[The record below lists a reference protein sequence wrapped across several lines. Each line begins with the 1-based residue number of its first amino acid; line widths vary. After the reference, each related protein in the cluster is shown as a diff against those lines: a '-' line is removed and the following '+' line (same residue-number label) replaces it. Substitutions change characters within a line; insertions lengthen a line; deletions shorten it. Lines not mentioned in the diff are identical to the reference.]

1 MKKNILVVCNKR
13 EKSVSLQQIPLE
25 VRELFEASA
34 GHSFVTVDF
43 SQAEYRTLA
52 GLSGDKNM
60 IDILNS
66 DKDFYISAAAMTLHK
81 PYEEVTKEDRAKVK
95 TIFLG
100 VMYDMSQF
108 GVAKRLGVSEEEAK
122 DLIDAW
128 KAQFPQAAMFK
139 EKVKHYVK
147 EKGKTPQVFGRYR
160 DFGNPAD
167 LEDTQIKEG
176 FNTVVQSTA
185 ADLLKIAMIMTD
197 KTLKEKNLG
206 KMVLT
211 LHDELLFEIKD
222 EKLEEALRVL
232 PEAMASAVQRS
243 GRWPEFKASVN
254 YGKNW
259 KEASK

>member
-1 MKKNILVVCNKR
+1 MKKSILVVCNKQ

-25 VRELFEASA
+25 VRELFEPAP
-34 GHSFVTVDF
+34 GYTFVSVDF

-66 DKDFYISAAAMTLHK
+66 DRDFYISAAAMTLHK
-81 PYEEVTKEDRAKVK
+81 PYEEVTKEDRSKVK

-108 GVAKRLGVSEEEAK
+108 GVAKRLGVSEEEAG

-128 KAQFPQAAMFK
+128 KAQFPQASMFK
-139 EKVKHYVK
+139 EKVKQYVK
-147 EKGKTPQVFGRYR
+147 ERGKTPEVFGRYR

-176 FNTVVQSTA
+176 FNTVVQSTT
-185 ADLLKIAMIMTD
+185 ADLLKIAMVMSD
-197 KTLKEKNLG
+197 KAIKEKDLG

-222 EKLEEALRVL
+222 EKLEEALQVL
-232 PEAMASAVQRS
+232 PEVMTSAVHRNEK
-243 GRWPEFKASVN
+243 WPKFKVSVN